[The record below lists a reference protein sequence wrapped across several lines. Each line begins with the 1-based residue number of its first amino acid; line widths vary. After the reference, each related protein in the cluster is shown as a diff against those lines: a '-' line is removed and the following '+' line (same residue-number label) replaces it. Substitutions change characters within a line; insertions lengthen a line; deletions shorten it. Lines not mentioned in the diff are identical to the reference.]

1 VPAPIKHQQV
11 QLYMK
16 SKDSGL
22 SQETSAAKAGISPRT
37 ARRIESGTHRP
48 NRGRPRDWKTRPD
61 PLDGLWESELLP
73 MLEKEPRLEALTL
86 FEALQEQHPNLYD
99 DKLRT
104 VQRRVSDWKATQ
116 GKPKEVMFKIRH
128 EPGQMGQ
135 SDFTHLKGVTV
146 TIAGKPFHHLLYHY
160 RLSYSGWQYVQV
172 IQGGE
177 SFIGLSQGLQNA
189 LHASGGVPKTHRTD
203 SLSAAYRNTG
213 GNNPKLT
220 QMYSIVCDHYRTQPT
235 KNNTGVAHENGG
247 IEGSHGYFKRRL
259 CQALYRR
266 GSFDFETVAQYQ
278 AFIEQVIAK
287 LNGKCQN
294 KFEIEQPLLQALPR
308 YRTPDYEILTAS
320 VSAFSTI
327 TVRRVVYTVPSRLI
341 GQRLSVHLYHDRL
354 VGFLGTTQVVELERV
369 HVPHN
374 QKSRRGRSIHYQH
387 VVESLRRKPRAFL
400 YCQWQDD
407 LLPNDQWRAIWESL
421 KTQFDPDQAARLIV
435 EALYIAATQDKEA
448 AVAEYLQS
456 HLKGGTLT
464 FAGLQRSFESKFD
477 AENLPKVTS
486 TQHDLSSYD
495 LLLESTI
502 GRSLPDTD
510 APHLGNTPQRS
521 PSSNAPHPDNT
532 PERSPSSKTP
542 TFVSPQEQSEQSLP
556 DADDS
561 HPDSS
566 SSGQSLSVPDQ
577 YLATA
582 QTQTFSRPVADHRTP
597 GHSGKLVLRSV
608 SPGFGPR
615 RSQPSRAESD
625 DTRALRGAVALRKIL
640 DEF

>member
-1 VPAPIKHQQV
+1 
-11 QLYMK
+11 
-16 SKDSGL
+16 
-22 SQETSAAKAGISPRT
+22 
-37 ARRIESGTHRP
+37 
-48 NRGRPRDWKTRPD
+48 
-61 PLDGLWESELLP
+61 

-104 VQRRVSDWKATQ
+104 VQRRVRDWKAAH

-128 EPGQMGQ
+128 EPGHMGQ
-135 SDFTHLKGVTV
+135 SDFTHLKGVTI
-146 TIAGKPFHHLLYHY
+146 TISGKPFQHILYHY

-189 LHASGGVPKTHRTD
+189 LHASGGAPKTHRTD

-213 GNNPKLT
+213 GRNPSLT
-220 QMYSIVCDHYRTQPT
+220 QMYATVCDHYRMQPT
-235 KNNTGVAHENGG
+235 KNNTGIAHENGG

-259 CQALYRR
+259 CQALFRR
-266 GSFDFETVAQYQ
+266 GNREFASVAEYQ
-278 AFIEQVIAK
+278 TFIEQVIAK

-294 KFEIEQPLLQALPR
+294 KFETEQPFLQALPR

-320 VSAFSTI
+320 VTDFSSI
-327 TVRRVVYTVPSRLI
+327 TVRRIVYTVPSRLI
-341 GQRLSVHLYHDRL
+341 GQRLSIHLYHDRL

-369 HVPHN
+369 YVPET
-374 QKSRRGRSIHYQH
+374 QQSRRGRSIHYQH
-387 VVESLRRKPRAFL
+387 VIESLRRKPRAFL

-421 KTQFDPDQAARLIV
+421 KTQFDPDSAARLIV
-435 EALYIAATQDKEA
+435 EALYIAATQGKEA

-456 HLKGGTLT
+456 HLENGTLT
-464 FAGLQRSFESKFD
+464 FAGLERSFESKLD

-495 LLLESTI
+495 SLLESTL
-502 GRSLPDTD
+502 GRSLPETD
-510 APHLGNTPQRS
+510 APHPDDASERS
-521 PSSNAPHPDNT
+521 PSPNAPHPDAAA
-532 PERSPSSKTP
+532 ERSPSLKATSDNPK
-542 TFVSPQEQSEQSLP
+542 EQSHT

-561 HPDSS
+561 HPNSS
-566 SSGQSLSVPDQ
+566 SSGQSLPVSDQ
-577 YLATA
+577 HPSAA
-582 QTQTFSRPVADHRTP
+582 QPQTFSRRMADHRTP
-597 GHSGKLVLRSV
+597 SDPGELVLRSV
-608 SPGFGPR
+608 SPGFGSG
-615 RSQPSRAESD
+615 RSQSSGADSD
-625 DTRALRGAVALRKIL
+625 DARALRSAVALRKVL

>member
-1 VPAPIKHQQV
+1 MSLLVPAAIYPKQV
-11 QLYMK
+11 ELYMK
-16 SKDSGL
+16 AKQKGL
-22 SQETSAAKAGISPRT
+22 SQETAAAKAGISTRT
-37 ARRIESGTHRP
+37 ASRIKSGTHRP
-48 NRGRPRDWKTRPD
+48 NRGRPHDWKTRPD

-86 FEALQEQHPNLYD
+86 FEALQEQHPKVYD

-116 GKPKEVMFKIRH
+116 GKPKEVMFKIHH
-128 EPGQMGQ
+128 EPGEMGQ

-189 LHASGGVPKTHRTD
+189 LYASGGVPKTHRTD

-213 GNNPKLT
+213 GNHPKLT
-220 QMYSIVCDHYRTQPT
+220 QMYSIVCDHYRMQPT

-327 TVRRVVYTVPSRLI
+327 TVRRIVYTVPSRLI

-369 HVPHN
+369 HLPHT

-407 LLPNDQWRAIWESL
+407 LLPNDQWRLIWETL
-421 KTQFDPDQAARLIV
+421 KTQFDPDKSARLLT
-435 EALYIAATQDKEA
+435 EGLYIAATQDKEA
-448 AVAEYLQS
+448 AVAEYLQAQ
-456 HLKGGTLT
+456 LKGGTLT
-464 FAGLQRSFESKFD
+464 LTGLQRSFKSNLD
-477 AENLPKVTS
+477 ADNLPKVTS
-486 TQHDLSSYD
+486 TQHDLASYD
-495 LLLESTI
+495 LLLESTL
-502 GRSLPDTD
+502 GRSLPETA
-510 APHLGNTPQRS
+510 APDSDDISQ
-521 PSSNAPHPDNT
+521 
-532 PERSPSSKTP
+532 RSPSSKTL
-542 TFVSPQEQSEQSLP
+542 TFDSPQEQSLR

-566 SSGQSLSVPDQ
+566 SSSGQSIPVIDQ
-577 YLATA
+577 HPSTA
-582 QTQTFSRPVADHRTP
+582 QTQTFSRPMADHRTP
-597 GHSGKLVLRSV
+597 GHPGELVLRSV
-608 SPGFGPR
+608 PSGFGSG
-615 RSQPSRAESD
+615 RSQSSRTDSD
-625 DTRALRGAVALRKIL
+625 DARALRGAVALRKIL